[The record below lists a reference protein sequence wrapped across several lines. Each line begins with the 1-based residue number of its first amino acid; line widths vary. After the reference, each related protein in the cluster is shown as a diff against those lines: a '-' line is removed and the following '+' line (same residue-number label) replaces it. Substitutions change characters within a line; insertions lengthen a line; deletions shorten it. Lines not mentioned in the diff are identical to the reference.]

1 MSVLGL
7 SCLITSVV
15 ACLIYLLGGLVLCYM
30 FTVLVALFIVGLVGT
45 SVPPGTLVPRGTSDA
60 GAEPVPVWLFW

>member
-15 ACLIYLLGGLVLCYM
+15 ACLIYLLGGLVLCCM
-30 FTVLVALFIVGLVGT
+30 FTVLVVLFIVGLFGIG
-45 SVPPGTLVPRGTSDA
+45 VPPSTLVSMGTSDA